1 MKATRRTALALTCA
15 AAALGPWALVGSA
28 QAQAWPG
35 NQVVK
40 LVVPFPPAG
49 VVDIVGRML
58 ADRLQPALPGT
69 VIVENRVGAGG
80 TVGAQHVAR
89 ASSDGL
95 TLLMGGAATHAFAPS
110 MFKQLKYD
118 PVKDFVAVSQ
128 VSSGPLVLVVN
139 AASPIKTFDDF
150 MRAVGAA
157 GTTMN
162 YASNGVGTYP
172 HLAVE
177 LLKQQTGLKTTHV
190 PYKGGG
196 QAAVAVLADEV
207 NFSLNHVPVV
217 LAQIKAGK
225 MRALATTGTARSPLF
240 PDLPTLKE
248 AGIDVVAEPWFG
260 VFAPAGTPQAIV
272 QKLAD
277 GVAAAMG
284 SDDIK
289 QKLASLGDQ
298 VKVQGPKAFA
308 DFQAAELDKWGKVIN
323 AAGISAQ

>member
-1 MKATRRTALALTCA
+1 MNASRRTALALACT
-15 AAALGPWALVGSA
+15 AAALGPWALVDPA

-35 NQVVK
+35 SQAVK
-40 LVVPFPPAG
+40 LVVPFPPGG
-49 VVDIVGRML
+49 VVDIIGRML
-58 ADRLQPALPGT
+58 ADQLQPALPGT
-69 VIVENRVGAGG
+69 VIVDNKVGAGG
-80 TVGAQHVAR
+80 TVGAQQVAG
-89 ASSDGL
+89 APSDGF
-95 TLLMGGAATHAFAPS
+95 TLLMGGAATHAFAPAI
-110 MFKQLKYD
+110 FKQLKYD

-150 MRAVGAA
+150 MRTVGAA

-177 LLKQQTGLKTTHV
+177 LLKQKTGLKTTHV

-196 QAAVAVLADEV
+196 QAAVALLADEV
-207 NFSLNHVPVV
+207 NFSLNHIPVV

-260 VFAPAGTPQAIV
+260 VFAPAGTPPAIV

-277 GVAAAMG
+277 GIATAMG
-284 SDDIK
+284 SDAIK

-298 VKVQGPKAFA
+298 VTVQGPKAFA
-308 DFQAAELDKWGKVIN
+308 AFQAAELDKWTRVIK
-323 AAGISAQ
+323 ASGITAQ

>member
-1 MKATRRTALALTCA
+1 MNIARRTALALGCT
-15 AAALGPWALVGSA
+15 AAALGPWALVGNA
-28 QAQAWPG
+28 HAQAWPG
-35 NQVVK
+35 SQVVK

-49 VVDIVGRML
+49 VVDIIGRML
-58 ADRLQPALPGT
+58 ADQLQPALPGT
-69 VIVENRVGAGG
+69 VIVDNRVGAGG
-80 TVGAQHVAR
+80 TVGAQYVAG
-89 ASSDGL
+89 APSDGL
-95 TLLMGGAATHAFAPS
+95 TLLMGGAATHAFAPAI
-110 MFKQLKYD
+110 FTQLKYD

-139 AASPIKTFDDF
+139 AASPIKTLDEF

-196 QAAVAVLADEV
+196 QAAIAVLANEV
-207 NFSLNHVPVV
+207 NFSLNHIPVV

-248 AGIDVVAEPWFG
+248 AGVDVVAEPWFG
-260 VFAPAGTPQAIV
+260 VFAPAGTPPSIV

-277 GVAAAMG
+277 GVAKAMG
-284 SDDIK
+284 SDAIK

-298 VKVQGPKAFA
+298 VTVQGPKAFA
-308 DFQAAELDKWGKVIN
+308 AFQAAELDKWTKVIKS
-323 AAGISAQ
+323 AGISAQ